1 MPVFPN
7 INTLSLK
14 DILSGKETIQIS
26 ASERTT
32 LEKIAKLA
40 FNQPITNFVP
50 FLESLGGTMI
60 NSNDSLL
67 VVLEKLYTRAG
78 ADESNLFPIAYDVYY
93 GIGGI
98 LYQGSSSTPNQG
110 NYLLIALIF
119 DTEEGMKPY
128 LWYGFRDM
136 SPSESN
142 SSPNA
147 ILTWLEDNGKHI
159 PLSSPDELLKVSS
172 NVDKIELRP
181 GQVVTCDEY
190 QPNFV
195 LNSNHWVKDN
205 YVYGGQNFT
214 ASIVSRA
221 NITQKKFTTLMGV
234 TPFPGAVELLFM
246 EDFDIDPG
254 TTWQAV
260 TVQLFIAGNVY
271 RFFINKCGYNSKSS

>member
-32 LEKIAKLA
+32 LEKIAQLA
-40 FNQPITNFVP
+40 FNQPIANFVP

-78 ADESNLFPIAYDVYY
+78 ADKSNLFPIAYDVYY

-119 DTEEGMKPY
+119 DTEASMKPY

-147 ILTWLEDNGKHI
+147 ILAWLDSEGKHI
-159 PLSSPDELLKVSS
+159 PLSSPDELLNVSS
-172 NVDKIELRP
+172 GNDFVLRP
-181 GQVVTCDEY
+181 GQVITCDGY
-190 QPNFV
+190 QPKFV
-195 LNSNHWVKDN
+195 LNSDYWVKDDS
-205 YVYGGQNFT
+205 VYGGQNFT

-260 TVQLFIAGNVY
+260 TVQLFRAGNVY

>member
-32 LEKIAKLA
+32 LEKIAQLA
-40 FNQPITNFVP
+40 IDQPIANFVP

-67 VVLEKLYTRAG
+67 VALEKLYTRAG
-78 ADESNLFPIAYDVYY
+78 ADKSNIFLIEYGEYH

-98 LYQGSSSTPNQG
+98 LYHGASTTPDQN
-110 NYLLIALIF
+110 NYLIIAILF
-119 DTEEGMKPY
+119 NTTSGKPY
-128 LWYGFRDM
+128 LWYGLRKM
-136 SPSESN
+136 SISEDN
-142 SSPNA
+142 SSPNS
-147 ILTWLEDNGKHI
+147 LLGWLDSEGKHI
-159 PLSSPDELLKVSS
+159 PLSSPDEPIKVSS
-172 NVDKIELRP
+172 GNSFELRP
-181 GQVVTCDEY
+181 GQVVTCDEF

-195 LNSNHWVKDN
+195 LNSNHWVVKDP
-205 YVYGGQNFT
+205 YIYGGQNFT

-221 NITQKKFTTLMGV
+221 NITKEKFTTLVGV

-260 TVQLFIAGNVY
+260 TIQLFRSSQVY
-271 RFFINKCGYNSKSS
+271 RFFINKCGYNTMN

>member
-1 MPVFPN
+1 MPSFPN

-32 LEKIAKLA
+32 LEKIAQLA
-40 FNQPITNFVP
+40 LDQPIANFVP
-50 FLESLGGTMI
+50 LLESLGGTII
-60 NSNDSLL
+60 NPNDSLL

-78 ADESNLFPIAYDVYY
+78 ADKSNIFLTQYDESY

-98 LYQGSSSTPNQG
+98 LYQGVSDTPDQN
-110 NYLLIALIF
+110 NYLIIALLF
-119 DTEEGMKPY
+119 DTAEGMKPY

-136 SPSESN
+136 SPSEDN
-142 SSPNA
+142 SSPNS
-147 ILTWLEDNGKHI
+147 LLSWLDSEGKHI
-159 PLSSPDELLKVSS
+159 PLSSPDEPLNVSS
-172 NVDKIELRP
+172 GNDFVLRP
-181 GQVVTCDEY
+181 GQVITCDGY
-190 QPNFV
+190 QPKFV
-195 LNSNHWVKDN
+195 LNSDYWVKDDS
-205 YVYGGQNFT
+205 VYGGQNFT

-221 NITQKKFTTLMGV
+221 NITKEKFTTLGGV

-260 TVQLFIAGNVY
+260 TVQLFRAGNVY
-271 RFFINKCGYNSKSS
+271 RFFINKCGYNRMS